1 VVTQAIM
8 GLLEGTGVGDGV
20 MRTTQVNLHQQ
31 QLKHL
36 QMRKRHFQ
44 KLKRHL
50 GMIHYVRHH

>member
-1 VVTQAIM
+1 M